1 MTRYINADDF
11 VKEMNDRI
19 EAATK
24 WGVNAIV
31 DRNEETRV
39 RAEQAIASFCEA
51 SLTAKKIPT
60 ADVVERRRG
69 KWLYLDG
76 LDAFECSVCG
86 RQMVR
91 NIFDYCPWCGAEM
104 RERRTD
110 DDRNG

>member
-1 MTRYINADDF
+1 MPRYIDADIAVAQIIRLKD
-11 VKEMNDRI
+11 NDSSKYDLGLD
-19 EAATK
+19 T
-24 WGVNAIV
+24 AI
-31 DRNEETRV
+31 NE
-39 RAEQAIASFCEA
+39 I
-51 SLTAKKIPT
+51 KHHIPT